1 MNADDQK
8 RRWLD
13 NHPGLDL
20 QSSDPS
26 KSYQHNRRPCDRPG
40 ELQLSQLT
48 LTGAQTILSDSPPPV
63 AKALEGS
70 EASPRLPAS
79 GDYPDSIKDLMT
91 TTNTSTRARAKQQET
106 AAAVREN
113 LAMAAPYDIL
123 GEAGRGGMGV
133 VFKARQKS
141 LEREIAIKTLL
152 SKKSEA
158 ADLHRFLAEARV
170 TGYLDHP
177 NIVPVHDLGVT
188 AEGQVQMVMKLVHR
202 AMAKI
207 NTRVFFNLWSR

>member
-1 MNADDQK
+1 MCCGPATV
-8 RRWLD
+8 
-13 NHPGLDL
+13 
-20 QSSDPS
+20 S
-26 KSYQHNRRPCDRPG
+26 
-40 ELQLSQLT
+40 
-48 LTGAQTILSDSPPPV
+48 
-63 AKALEGS
+63 
-70 EASPRLPAS
+70 PAS
-79 GDYPDSIKDLMT
+79 GDHSDSIAGLKT
-91 TTNTSTRARAKQQET
+91 APPGEQAAGKASQKKTASAVPENSARS
-106 AAAVREN
+106 
-113 LAMAAPYDIL
+113 APYDIL
-123 GEAGRGGMGV
+123 GEVGRGGMGA
-133 VFKARQKS
+133 VFRARQKS

-207 NTRVFFNLWSR
+207 NTRVFFNL